1 MPLPSLDD
9 AGVDPQTRE
18 RSSSG
23 SSTGSQSPVLRR
35 SNKEVFVRSFVFQ
48 PELPIRIDY
57 EAKGFKTEMVTKL
70 VLHVHVHVHVHGNY
84 IITEDIVFTYI

>member
-9 AGVDPQTRE
+9 AGVDPQARE

-35 SNKEVFVRSFVFQ
+35 SNKEVFIRSFVFQ

-70 VLHVHVHVHVHGNY
+70 VYMYTHEVCTTCTWKLYYNRRA
-84 IITEDIVFTYI
+84 